1 MTTGEKAGVGGARAD
16 GAAPTFV
23 ELQIEGMT
31 CASCANRVERK
42 LNKLENVTAE
52 VNYATE
58 KARVEF
64 GPGIETQLLLDT
76 VSKAGYSATVPRPRK
91 PTPTGDNADAENAG
105 NAGNATDDSAGVDR
119 VESLRQ
125 RVIISALLS
134 IPVIAV
140 AMVPAWQFTYWQWL
154 SLTLAAPVV
163 VWGAW
168 PFHRAA
174 AINLRHG
181 TFTMDTLVSI
191 GTSAAF
197 LWSLYA
203 LFFGHAGMPG
213 MTHGFEFSLSP
224 SDGAGDIYL
233 EAAAGVTTFVLL
245 GRYFEAR
252 SKRSAGAALRSLL
265 ELGAK
270 DVAVLRT
277 GSDGRGVETRIPVED
292 LKVGDEFV
300 VRPGEKIASD
310 GLIIDGASAIDTSM
324 VTGESV
330 PAEVS
335 EGDAVVGGTV
345 NATGRLIVSATRVGA
360 DTQLAQMAQMVEDAQ
375 SGKAAA
381 QRLADRISG
390 VFVPIVLV
398 LAAATFAYW
407 LVTDAGASMAFT
419 AAVAVLIIACPCA
432 LGLATP
438 MALMVGTGRGAQL
451 GILIKGPEVLEST
464 RKVDTIVLDK
474 TGTVTTGKHALV
486 STSVAEGED
495 VTQVLRMAGAVE
507 DASEHPI
514 ARAIA
519 VGAREQVGDLPAV
532 AGFRNHEG
540 LGVSGRVVAGGGPE
554 GDGVGGGV
562 AGEVDDDEVVVVG
575 RPALLAEQSMP
586 LTDELQRAMDA
597 ASDRGQTAVAV
608 GWGGRARGVL
618 VVADQIKETSAEAIR
633 RFRDLGLTPILLT
646 GDNAAVA
653 ASVAAEVGIDPGP
666 DTVIAE
672 VMPAD
677 KVEQVRRL
685 QAEGRVVAMVGD
697 GVNDAAALATADLG
711 LAIGTGTD
719 AAIEAS
725 DLTLVR
731 GDLRSAAD
739 AIRLSRSTLGTIR
752 GNLFWAFAY
761 NVAALPLA
769 AAGLLNPMIAG
780 AAMAFSSVFV
790 VANSLRLRRFRAAV

>member
-1 MTTGEKAGVGGARAD
+1 MTASDSTRTSATDSPRAT
-16 GAAPTFV
+16 GAAPATTFV

-31 CASCANRVERK
+31 CASCANRIERK
-42 LNKLENVTAE
+42 LNKLDDVTAE

-58 KARVEF
+58 KARVEIAD
-64 GPGIETQLLLDT
+64 GIEPQLLLDT
-76 VSKAGYSATVPRPRK
+76 VEQAGYHARLPRPRNTEPRTPA
-91 PTPTGDNADAENAG
+91 PTAPDSAAADAGRTVGSAHNQ
-105 NAGNATDDSAGVDR
+105 TDDAAGPDR
-119 VESLRQ
+119 VDDLRR
-125 RVIISALLS
+125 RVIISAILS
-134 IPVIAV
+134 IPVIAM
-140 AMVPAWQFTYWQWL
+140 AMVPALQFTHWQWL

-181 TFTMDTLVSI
+181 AFTMDTLVSL

-233 EAAAGVTTFVLL
+233 EAAAGVTTFILL

-270 DVAVLRT
+270 DVAVLR
-277 GSDGRGVETRIPVED
+277 GGVETRIPVD
-292 LKVGDEFV
+292 ALQVGEEFV
-300 VRPGEKIASD
+300 VRPGEKIATD
-310 GLIIDGASAIDTSM
+310 GEIVDGASAVDTSM

-330 PAEVS
+330 PAEVGP
-335 EGDAVVGGTV
+335 GDAVVGGTV
-345 NATGRLIVSATRVGA
+345 NASGRLIVRATRVGA
-360 DTQLAQMAQMVEDAQ
+360 DTQLAQMARMVEDAQ

-398 LAAATFAYW
+398 LAAGTFAYW
-407 LVTDAGASMAFT
+407 MLTGGGASMAFT

-464 RKVDTIVLDK
+464 RRVDTIVLDK
-474 TGTVTTGKHALV
+474 TGTVTTGQHALV
-486 STSVAEGED
+486 STAVADGE
-495 VTQVLRMAGAVE
+495 VRAEVLRRAGAVE

-519 VGAREQVGDLPAV
+519 AGAREEVGALPAV
-532 AGFRNHEG
+532 EGFRNHEG
-540 LGVSGRVVAGGGPE
+540 LGVSGRVG
-554 GDGVGGGV
+554 
-562 AGEVDDDEVVVVG
+562 DDDEVVVVG
-575 RPALLAEQSMP
+575 RPALLAERGMP
-586 LTDELQRAMDA
+586 LPHELEA
-597 ASDRGQTAVAV
+597 AFTEAAQAGRTAVAA

-618 VVADQIKETSAEAIR
+618 VVADQIKDTSAEAIR

-666 DTVIAE
+666 ETVIAE
-672 VMPAD
+672 VMPAE
-677 KVEQVRRL
+677 KVEVVRRL
-685 QAEGRVVAMVGD
+685 QSEGRAVAMVGD

-725 DLTLVR
+725 DITLVR

-739 AIRLSRSTLGTIR
+739 AIRLSRRTLGTIR

>member
-1 MTTGEKAGVGGARAD
+1 MSAVTTGEHTVL
-16 GAAPTFV
+16 

-31 CASCANRVERK
+31 CASCANRIERK
-42 LNKLENVTAE
+42 LNKLEGVTAE

-64 GPGIETQLLLDT
+64 APGVESRLLLDT
-76 VSKAGYSATVPRPRK
+76 VEQAGYSARLPQPR
-91 PTPTGDNADAENAG
+91 TPARHDAGAG
-105 NAGNATDDSAGVDR
+105 EGAGEGAGAGAAGNATDDSAAPDR
-119 VESLRQ
+119 VESLRR
-125 RVIISALLS
+125 RVMISAALAF
-134 IPVIAV
+134 PVIAM
-140 AMVPAWQFTYWQWL
+140 AMIPALQFTNWQWL

-174 AINLRHG
+174 AVNLRHG
-181 TFTMDTLVSI
+181 AFTMDTLVSI

-213 MTHGFEFSLSP
+213 MTHGFELSLSP

-270 DVAVLRT
+270 DVAVLRR
-277 GSDGRGVETRIPVED
+277 GVDGKGVETRIPVED
-292 LKVGDEFV
+292 LQVGDEFV
-300 VRPGEKIASD
+300 VRPGEKLATD
-310 GLIIDGASAIDTSM
+310 GAVVDGASAIDTAM

-330 PAEVS
+330 PAEVA

-345 NATGRLIVSATRVGA
+345 NVGGRLIVRATRVGA
-360 DTQLAQMAQMVEDAQ
+360 DTQLAQMARMVEDAQ

-390 VFVPIVLV
+390 VFVPVVLV
-398 LAAATFAYW
+398 LAVATFAYW
-407 LVTDAGASMAFT
+407 ILTGAGASMAFT

-464 RKVDTIVLDK
+464 RRVDTIVLDK
-474 TGTVTTGKHALV
+474 TGTVTTGTHALV
-486 STSVAEGED
+486 STVVADGDDPAE
-495 VTQVLRMAGAVE
+495 VLRRAGAVE

-519 VGAREQVGDLPAV
+519 AGARERVGELPDV
-532 AGFRNHEG
+532 RGFANVEG
-540 LGVSGRVVAGGGPE
+540 LGVWGRVAAGGGPGE
-554 GDGVGGGV
+554 GGH
-562 AGEVDDDEVVVVG
+562 DDAVVVVG
-575 RPALLAEQSMP
+575 RPALLAERNMP
-586 LTDELQRAMDA
+586 LPAELRRAMDA
-597 ASDRGQTAVAV
+597 AAEQGQTAVAV

-618 VVADQIKETSAEAIR
+618 VVADQIKPTSAEAIR

-646 GDNAAVA
+646 GDNGAVA
-653 ASVAAEVGIDPGP
+653 ASVAAQVGIDPGP

-672 VMPAD
+672 VLPAD
-677 KVEQVRRL
+677 KVDVVRRL
-685 QAEGRVVAMVGD
+685 QSEGRVVAMVGD

-790 VANSLRLRRFRAAV
+790 VANSLRLRRFRASV